1 MNLYKCIHMSWDFT
15 GDCTRDHIARNMVLQ
30 TTWVSSATMW
40 TLKRMPGISDVK
52 GKRSQ
57 RPLGCVTMLCAILK
71 QISNLKFKG
80 TGASLVYCS
89 VFEVDMEKHLNG
101 VGEAI
106 PWRCSTFCRVMM

>member
-1 MNLYKCIHMSWDFT
+1 MSWDFT
-15 GDCTRDHIARNMVLQ
+15 GHCSADCAARNKLLQ
-30 TTWVSSATMW
+30 LLWYSSATML

-57 RPLGCVTMLCAILK
+57 RRLGCVTMLCAILK

-89 VFEVDMEKHLNG
+89 VFEVDMEKHLYG